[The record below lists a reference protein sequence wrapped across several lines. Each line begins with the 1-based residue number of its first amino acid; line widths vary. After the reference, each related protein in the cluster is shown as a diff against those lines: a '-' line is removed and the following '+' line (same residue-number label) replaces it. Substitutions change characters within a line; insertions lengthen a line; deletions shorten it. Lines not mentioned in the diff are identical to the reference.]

1 MPTDIKEEGLELPPP
16 PKKKRKVGRPPGRK
30 NNRTLKKERRQKAL
44 DTAKDLLAQ
53 GSVKKGGKKLIDVA
67 AILHKLDFNPLYE
80 AVELFR
86 EIDEDTEDPDRRK
99 LLIDII
105 KFITAFYVAKPKTP
119 ENSATSNNVP
129 IFNIQIG
136 AANYRQPAID
146 VTPRDSPDVID
157 ADAEEDEDS

>member
-1 MPTDIKEEGLELPPP
+1 MSTDIKEEGLELPPP
-16 PKKKRKVGRPPGRK
+16 PKKKRKAGRPKGRK
-30 NNRTLKKERRQKAL
+30 NDRTLKKERRQKAI

-53 GSVKKGGKKLIDVA
+53 GSIKKGGRKLIDVA

-86 EIDEDTEDPDRRK
+86 EIDEDTQDPDRRK
-99 LLIDII
+99 LLIDLI
-105 KFITAFYVAKPKTP
+105 KFITAFYAPKPKAP
-119 ENSATSNNVP
+119 ENNATQHNVP

-136 AANYRQPAID
+136 AKTYKQPAID

-157 ADAEEDEDS
+157 ADLEEDEDL